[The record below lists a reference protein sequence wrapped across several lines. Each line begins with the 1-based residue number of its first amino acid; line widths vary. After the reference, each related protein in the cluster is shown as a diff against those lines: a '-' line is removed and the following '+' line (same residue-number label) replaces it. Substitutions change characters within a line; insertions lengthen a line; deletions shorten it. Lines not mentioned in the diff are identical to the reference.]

1 MELDF
6 LTAVKLLRPA
16 DPKEKGHGVPPAFYS
31 LLDQNKKAFAEAT
44 GPEQEEVLARHK
56 GSTNDAYIL
65 KRLRAKEI
73 RHCQVFTDDDEEYIR
88 DVIRLLADGALPKPT
103 TKKIAEA
110 LKKEAH
116 PLRVVGIL
124 RRDISPLFFQATRAQ
139 MTQHAFNPREVIL
152 SSWLTAEDA
161 KGRHE

>member
-1 MELDF
+1 MNRSLNPVSYTHLDVYKRQ
-6 LTAVKLLRPA
+6 L
-16 DPKEKGHGVPPAFYS
+16 
-31 LLDQNKKAFAEAT
+31 AE
-44 GPEQEEVLARHK
+44 RHK

-110 LKKEAH
+110 MKKEAQ
-116 PLRVVGIL
+116 PLRVIGIL

-139 MTQHAFNPREVIL
+139 MTHHAFNPREVIL
-152 SSWLTAEDA
+152 SSWLTVEDP
-161 KGRHE
+161 KVRHE